1 MKKILVILTLLM
13 FVLSCG
19 KAGGNGK
26 TATFNMEAEPS
37 SLDPQLLTDM
47 GGFMITGLT
56 YEGLVRLNEKNEVVP
71 AGAESWEKSKDGTV
85 WTFKLR
91 KGMKWSNGDA
101 LTAKDYVNGMKRG
114 LEPATASEYAFLMFY
129 IKGAEDYNGGKI
141 KDFNQVGIKAKDDYT
156 IEFTLSKPAPF
167 FDKTL
172 VMPVYYPINAKALD
186 QFKDKYA
193 TEANKSIYSGPYTIE
208 KWTQDNKVILKKNPN
223 YWNAANTKFDTLKA
237 LMVSDFNAATNYFE
251 NKELDLTK
259 ISLEKKAS
267 YVGKPELKEV
277 PDGRVYYLA
286 FNTKAPGLKN
296 KKIRQALS
304 LAIDRKNLVSN
315 VLNGSGIVASG
326 VVSEGTKGENDDF
339 RKEVGDLYAQYKNV
353 NVKALFDEG
362 LKEEGLTPDKLNLT
376 LTVDE
381 KGSGKKEG
389 EFYQSQWKEK
399 LGLDVNVETITYKE
413 RLSRAKSGDFQI
425 VRYAW
430 GPDYADP
437 MTYLE
442 IFQTSAGQINV
453 AKFSDPEYDKLVE
466 FAKKEQDNKA
476 RMDAMKKAEKIL
488 MDDFRYTGL
497 YYEVATYLQNPHL
510 KGVVIR
516 AVGNPIDFYAAYKD

>member
-1 MKKILVILTLLM
+1 
-13 FVLSCG
+13 
-19 KAGGNGK
+19 
-26 TATFNMEAEPS
+26 
-37 SLDPQLLTDM
+37 
-47 GGFMITGLT
+47 
-56 YEGLVRLNEKNEVVP
+56 
-71 AGAESWEKSKDGTV
+71 
-85 WTFKLR
+85 
-91 KGMKWSNGDA
+91 
-101 LTAKDYVNGMKRG
+101 
-114 LEPATASEYAFLMFY
+114 
-129 IKGAEDYNGGKI
+129 
-141 KDFNQVGIKAKDDYT
+141 
-156 IEFTLSKPAPF
+156 
-167 FDKTL
+167 
-172 VMPVYYPINAKALD
+172 
-186 QFKDKYA
+186 
-193 TEANKSIYSGPYTIE
+193 
-208 KWTQDNKVILKKNPN
+208 
-223 YWNAANTKFDTLKA
+223 
-237 LMVSDFNAATNYFE
+237 MVSDFNAATNYFE

>member
-1 MKKILVILTLLM
+1 M
-13 FVLSCG
+13 
-19 KAGGNGK
+19 
-26 TATFNMEAEPS
+26 
-37 SLDPQLLTDM
+37 
-47 GGFMITGLT
+47 
-56 YEGLVRLNEKNEVVP
+56 
-71 AGAESWEKSKDGTV
+71 
-85 WTFKLR
+85 
-91 KGMKWSNGDA
+91 
-101 LTAKDYVNGMKRG
+101 
-114 LEPATASEYAFLMFY
+114 
-129 IKGAEDYNGGKI
+129 
-141 KDFNQVGIKAKDDYT
+141 
-156 IEFTLSKPAPF
+156 
-167 FDKTL
+167 
-172 VMPVYYPINAKALD
+172 
-186 QFKDKYA
+186 
-193 TEANKSIYSGPYTIE
+193 
-208 KWTQDNKVILKKNPN
+208 
-223 YWNAANTKFDTLKA
+223 
-237 LMVSDFNAATNYFE
+237 
-251 NKELDLTK
+251 
-259 ISLEKKAS
+259 
-267 YVGKPELKEV
+267 
-277 PDGRVYYLA
+277 
-286 FNTKAPGLKN
+286 
-296 KKIRQALS
+296 
-304 LAIDRKNLVSN
+304 
-315 VLNGSGIVASG
+315 
-326 VVSEGTKGENDDF
+326 
-339 RKEVGDLYAQYKNV
+339 
-353 NVKALFDEG
+353 
-362 LKEEGLTPDKLNLT
+362 TPDKLNLT

>member
-1 MKKILVILTLLM
+1 MKKILLVISLILA
-13 FVLSCG
+13 FALSCG
-19 KAGGNGK
+19 KSSNSHALLLNLKEEGK
-26 TATFNMEAEPS
+26 S
-37 SLDPQLLTDM
+37 YDPQLANDSTAEIVDSLIGETL
-47 GGFMITGLT
+47 IR
-56 YEGLVRLNEKNEVVP
+56 EGEDGQGVPGVAEKWEV
-71 AGAESWEKSKDGTV
+71 SKDGLV
-85 WTFKLR
+85 WTFHLR
-91 KGMKWSNGDA
+91 KNAKWSNGDPITANDFRDGWLRA
-101 LTAKDYVNGMKRG
+101 LNPNTA
-114 LEPATASEYAFLMFY
+114 AEYASKLFP
-129 IKGAEDYNGGKI
+129 IKNAEAYNKGEVKE
-141 KDFNQVGIKAKDDYT
+141 DAVGIQAVDNYT
-156 IEFTLSKPAPF
+156 LKVTLGAPLPY
-167 FDKTL
+167 FDSAVRLYTYL
-172 VMPVYYPINAKALD
+172 PVNTKFL
-186 QFKDKYA
+186 KEVGDKYMTSPKDSISSGA
-193 TEANKSIYSGPYTIE
+193 YVIKS
-208 KWTQDNKVILKKNPN
+208 WTKDSEIVFEKNPN
-223 YWNAANTKFDTLKA
+223 YWNKDNIPLETVKIKFVADEAAL
-237 LMVSDFNAATNYFE
+237 NAFKNNEIDITNITTEQAKEYANDKRLRVAKDGSVWYMTYNMK
-251 NKELDLTK
+251 NK
-259 ISLEKKAS
+259 
-267 YVGKPELKEV
+267 V
-277 PDGRVYYLA
+277 LA
-286 FNTKAPGLKN
+286 N

-413 RLSRAKSGDFQI
+413 RLSRAKAGDFQI

-466 FAKKEQDNKA
+466 FAKKEQNNKA